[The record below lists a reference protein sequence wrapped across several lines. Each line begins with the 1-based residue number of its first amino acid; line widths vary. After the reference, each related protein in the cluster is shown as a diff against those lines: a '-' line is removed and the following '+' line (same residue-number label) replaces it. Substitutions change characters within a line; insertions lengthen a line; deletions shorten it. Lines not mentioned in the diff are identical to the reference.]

1 VSSPSHPEPDSP
13 ASAPDQHR
21 SYAPDSVCCQVLTV
35 SDSRTPQDDRSGDL
49 IQQLL
54 SGAGHSIAGRA
65 IVPDDPGAVSERVL
79 AAIARPDVDAV
90 LLTGGTGIAPRDSTV
105 EAVEPLLDRR
115 LDGFG
120 ELFRALSFQEIG
132 AAAMLSR
139 ALAGTAGRTAI
150 FLMPGSTAAVRLA
163 VERLILPE
171 LAHLIGQL
179 RR

>member
-1 VSSPSHPEPDSP
+1 MSHDSP
-13 ASAPDQHR
+13 QTAPDQHR
-21 SYAPDSVCCQVLTV
+21 GYAPKSVRCSVLTV
-35 SDSRTPQDDRSGDL
+35 SDSRTAADDKSGDL
-49 IQQLL
+49 IQELL
-54 SGAGHSIAGRA
+54 EAGGHEVAERS
-65 IVPDDPGAVSERVL
+65 IVPDEPAQVKPLVL

-105 EAVEPLLDRR
+105 EAVEPLLERR

-120 ELFRALSFQEIG
+120 ELFRALSYQEIG

-139 ALAGTAGRTAI
+139 ALAGTSGRTAI
-150 FLMPGSTAAVRLA
+150 FLMPGSSAAVRLA